1 MKKGE
6 NTKFG
11 ERNPLTIGSKFNKL
25 TIIEEAVSIE
35 KKWGYHKITKEPIY
49 TPIYHYKCK
58 CDCGEVKLIQKQH
71 LIKNI
76 ATSCGCNILG
86 KKEYKNVPRWLVR
99 MFKTQAEWKGKEWN
113 VDLEYLGNL
122 FDAQKGKCIYTGW
135 DLEATHSKKSKT
147 ASIDRIDSSKG
158 YIKGNVQ
165 WVHKNVNIAK
175 NALSHSEFLNLC
187 QSVSN
192 NIN

>member
-25 TIIEEAVSIE
+25 TIIKEAVSIE

-99 MFKTQAEWKGKEWN
+99 MFKTQAECEQAR
-113 VDLEYLGNL
+113 
-122 FDAQKGKCIYTGW
+122 AQKR
-135 DLEATHSKKSKT
+135 EEFKSQNKQIV
-147 ASIDRIDSSKG
+147 ASCHQSTKG
-158 YIKGNVQ
+158 
-165 WVHKNVNIAK
+165 
-175 NALSHSEFLNLC
+175 
-187 QSVSN
+187 
-192 NIN
+192 